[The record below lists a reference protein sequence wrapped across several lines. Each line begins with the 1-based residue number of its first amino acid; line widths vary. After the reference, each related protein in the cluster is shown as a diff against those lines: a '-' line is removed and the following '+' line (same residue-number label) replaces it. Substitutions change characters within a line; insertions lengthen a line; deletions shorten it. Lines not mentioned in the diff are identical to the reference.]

1 MVKLWLSECCHLRF
15 RPVCLDG
22 GSGAQAVTS
31 NSQELAG
38 SFDAKPQSLLE
49 NAMASLTLESP
60 IRAAVAVRRVRE
72 PLPGRI
78 PQLDGLRGV
87 AIAMVVLYHYFSLHF
102 SVSPGIATAYLV
114 YPTRFGWSGVDLFFV
129 LSGFLIGG
137 ILLDAKGANNYFQ
150 VFYIRRFLRIVPVYY
165 LLLIGFFSLI
175 AWFGAHPNELW
186 PWTLQENLPRY
197 TYFLFL
203 QNIFASIS
211 NSLGSAPLAVYW
223 SLSIEEQ
230 FYFALPFLIR
240 FFSRERIQ
248 FLAVEIILTAPV
260 LRIALFS
267 FYPTHPHA
275 WYLLMPCRADSLFF
289 GVLGAILLRD
299 PKWRKRI
306 ARNRPML
313 GGMILF
319 LAAGV
324 PFIAQTHWALRGLIM
339 VSLMFSWFAALY
351 FLVLIYALTFT
362 SSHSSRCL
370 SWSWLRRL
378 GVIAYGVY
386 LLHEGVLDFALR
398 VVSRTSGPVHDLPYG
413 FVALLS
419 VAITISLAQISWTYC
434 EKRFVNFSHRYKY
447 EKARNTET
455 SPYWP
460 SALPR

>member
-1 MVKLWLSECCHLRF
+1 M
-15 RPVCLDG
+15 G
-22 GSGAQAVTS
+22 
-31 NSQELAG
+31 
-38 SFDAKPQSLLE
+38 
-49 NAMASLTLESP
+49 SLTLDAP
-60 IRAAVAVRRVRE
+60 MRAGVAATRVHE

-102 SVSPGIATAYLV
+102 SVSPGTLTAYLV

-137 ILLDAKGANNYFQ
+137 ILLDAKGSSNYFQ
-150 VFYIRRFLRIVPVYY
+150 VFYVRRFLRIVPVYY
-165 LLLIGFFSLI
+165 LLLAGFFSLI
-175 AWFGAHPNELW
+175 AWFAAHPNEFW
-186 PWTLQENLPRY
+186 PWTLEENLPRY

-203 QNIFASIS
+203 QNIFASIY

-240 FFSRERIQ
+240 FFSRERIR
-248 FLAVEIILTAPV
+248 FLAVEIILLAPV

-267 FYPTHPHA
+267 FFPTHPHA

-299 PKWRKRI
+299 ADW
-306 ARNRPML
+306 RNRVERNRAL
-313 GGMILF
+313 LLGMILF

-324 PFIAQTHWALRGLIM
+324 PFVAQTEWALRGLIM

-351 FLVLIYALTFT
+351 FLVLIYALSFR
-362 SSHSSRCL
+362 SSHSSRFL

-378 GVIAYGVY
+378 GIIAYGVY
-386 LLHEGVLDFALR
+386 LMHEGVLDFVLR
-398 VVSRTSGPVHDLPYG
+398 VVARTSGPLHVRSYVL
-413 FVALLS
+413 VAFLS
-419 VAITISLAQISWTYC
+419 AGITISLAQISWTYF

-447 EKARNTET
+447 EKAAE
-455 SPYWP
+455 P
-460 SALPR
+460 A